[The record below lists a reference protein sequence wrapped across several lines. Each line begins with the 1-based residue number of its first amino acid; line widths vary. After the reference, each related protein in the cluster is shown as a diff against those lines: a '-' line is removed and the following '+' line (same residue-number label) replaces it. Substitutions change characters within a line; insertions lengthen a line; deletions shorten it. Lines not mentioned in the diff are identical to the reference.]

1 MPLPP
6 PPMTFKCTRCS
17 WSKTTAP
24 TSDAL
29 HSGDWFQK
37 CPQCGSPDLQISRAR
52 VLAALLAKAS
62 RYINI

>member
-6 PPMTFKCTRCS
+6 PPMTFKCNHCA

-29 HSGDWFQK
+29 GPGDWYQK
-37 CPQCGSPDLQISRAR
+37 CPKCGNPDLQLSRAGAI
-52 VLAALLAKAS
+52 AALLAKAC
-62 RYINI
+62 RRLNI